1 MHKHRLDDYRHRRAR
16 QIAQQQ
22 GDVISR
28 PQIYACGITRWEVR
42 AHIRAR
48 RWQRIGDQSISL
60 HSGPITEVGW
70 HWAAVF
76 QGGPR
81 ARLDGASALIAS
93 GLKRYAID
101 RIRVSVP
108 RGARVRRTRQFNIR
122 QTRRWL
128 ADDQLPNGIP
138 RARPAG
144 AAVRAALWATSTR
157 QATLVLTM
165 AVQQGLT
172 TPEDLAAAALLVR
185 RDKRR
190 ELVHAVVNDLLSGAT
205 TLGEIDFIREC
216 ERRGLPMPSQ
226 QVLRRDAKGNYFL
239 DVYWSEWGL
248 VVEIDGI
255 HHSWAENVVSD
266 ALRQNAI
273 ALAGDTVLRLPLLGF
288 RVAPDDFFDQIAQAL
303 VQAGCPLVA

>member
-1 MHKHRLDDYRHRRAR
+1 MHKHRLDDYRHRRA
-16 QIAQQQ
+16 QQVASQQ

-28 PQIYACGITRWEVR
+28 PQLYACGITRWEAR

-48 RWQRIGDQSISL
+48 RWQRIGDQSIAL
-60 HSGPITEVGW
+60 HSGPIVEVGW

-81 ARLDGASALIAS
+81 ARLDGASALMAS
-93 GLKRYAID
+93 GLKRFSVD

-108 RGARVRRTRQFNIR
+108 RGARVRRTRHFNIR

-128 ADDQLPNGIP
+128 ADDQVPNGIP
-138 RARPAG
+138 RAKPAG
-144 AAVRAALWATSTR
+144 AAVRAALWASSNR

-165 AVQQGLT
+165 AVQQGVT
-172 TPEDLAAAALLVR
+172 TAEDLAEAALLVR

-190 ELVHAVVNDLLSGAT
+190 ELVHSVVSDLLAGST
-205 TLGEIDFIREC
+205 TLGEIDFVREC
-216 ERRGLPMPSQ
+216 KRRGLPTPSQ
-226 QVLRRDAKGNYFL
+226 QVMRRDDAGHYFL
-239 DVYWSEWGL
+239 DIYWSEWGL

-255 HHSWAENVVSD
+255 HHSWADNVVAD

-273 ALAGDTVLRLPLLGF
+273 SLAGDTVLRLPLLGF
-288 RVAPDDFFDQIAQAL
+288 RVAPDDFFDQIAAAL
-303 VQAGCPLVA
+303 IRAGCPLVA